1 VSGDVGVKGALS
13 AIESSAELSQRSWRK
28 IDGVPSNF
36 YQWGERNG
44 LHLLSPPLLHGLRKQ
59 PDFDTL
65 ATRQGAIWWPPLVST
80 GEVPIIVGLS
90 RKHDEEL
97 SIRLGLFQPDDDEP
111 KAVGMR
117 FETPHRDCDVHEF
130 HHAQL
135 WAHIRK
141 GDQGSRIVDPD
152 EWIPEKQ
159 PSFPLQAKNALELV
173 WAAAVTVYG
182 KRDATLPFEAD
193 TSKKGKLTEYVR
205 GISQ

>member
-1 VSGDVGVKGALS
+1 VSGDTGVEGALS
-13 AIESSAELSQRSWRK
+13 AIESTAELSDRNWGRVE
-28 IDGVPSNF
+28 GVPPGF
-36 YQWGERNG
+36 YEWGERNK
-44 LHLLSPPLLHGLRKQ
+44 LHLLRVPHLHGLRKLA
-59 PDFDTL
+59 DFDTL
-65 ATRQGAIWWPPLVST
+65 TTGQGAIWWPPLVST

-90 RKHDEEL
+90 RKHDQEL
-97 SIRLGLFQPDDDEP
+97 SIRIGLFQPDDDEP
-111 KAVGMR
+111 KAIGMR
-117 FETPHRDCDVHEF
+117 FETPHRDSDVHEF